1 MNKKSYKKNKI
12 ASNLSGKIKDNR
24 GGAIVETA
32 TKKLHENSGETI
44 VEALVSLIIAVIS
57 IAMLV
62 TSVTAASKINEKS
75 KARTSEQLS
84 FEYVELAA
92 DKEGAT
98 INQNATVKID
108 FGTTDSSLTENNVGV
123 TAYTTKNG
131 YVYYRKN

>member
-32 TKKLHENSGETI
+32 TRKLRGNSGETI

-62 TSVTAASKINEKS
+62 TSVTAASKITRRAKL
-75 KARTSEQLS
+75 AR
-84 FEYVELAA
+84 A
-92 DKEGAT
+92 
-98 INQNATVKID
+98 
-108 FGTTDSSLTENNVGV
+108 SS
-123 TAYTTKNG
+123 
-131 YVYYRKN
+131 